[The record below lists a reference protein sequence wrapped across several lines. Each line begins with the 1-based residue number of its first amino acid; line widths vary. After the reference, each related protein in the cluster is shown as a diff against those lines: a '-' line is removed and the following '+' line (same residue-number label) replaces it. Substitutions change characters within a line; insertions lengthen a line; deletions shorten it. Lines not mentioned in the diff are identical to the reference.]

1 MVLKG
6 TTSIFFQISFDF
18 VKYILKRKSSQ
29 QYLEFQAKVVK
40 LVADP
45 NIYFE
50 IKLFLFVRIPAR
62 PINIGQSSFATS
74 KGYV

>member
-29 QYLEFQAKVVK
+29 QNLEFQAKVVK

-50 IKLFLFVRIPAR
+50 IKLF
-62 PINIGQSSFATS
+62 
-74 KGYV
+74 